1 MIELLIA
8 LAALI
13 GALCLLFAAMAALA
27 DYALPYLA
35 SKPWRPQRRPQATY
49 RRGS

>member
-1 MIELLIA
+1 MTELIIA
-8 LAALI
+8 LLALV
-13 GALCLLFAAMAALA
+13 GGLSLLFAAMAALA